1 MALEN
6 KQFRCDSQEWENFKE
21 ICNQLGSNASV
32 ELRKFIKKFN
42 KKHSETL
49 QKTLEELQNMD
60 ETLEQIEK
68 LKKALNDPQVQKILK
83 MYDKTKSEEDE
94 VLEYLANN

>member
-21 ICNQLGSNASV
+21 VCNQLGSNASV
-32 ELRKFIKKFN
+32 ELRKFIKRFN
-42 KKHSETL
+42 KKHGVTL
-49 QKTLEELQNMD
+49 QKTLDQLQNID

-68 LKKALNDPQVQKILK
+68 LKKALNDPQVQKILQ
-83 MYDKTKSEEDE
+83 MYEETKSEEDE
-94 VLEYLANN
+94 VLKYLANN